1 MALTSGDKGLL
12 CVRVRQSKARCRL
25 QLLYPKPTV
34 TKREVRVG
42 EHDTALFIGVENA
55 QVVVLSGSGVV
66 GGIPDL
72 ERHIF
77 DSIMCD
83 GIFLDDLDGRAL
95 IILEIDIPI
104 PVGEQRHHL
113 RLLGQQVGLRDR
125 LFDDLHDAGQ
135 QVLHHGDAV
144 PVRLHFRGRVA
155 VRTFHQIDRMLNR
168 LPGVGVGFMDIEVG
182 ALVVGQSDRTGLARE
197 QFYMV
202 LGIVRDVVLHRGQ
215 FADGINARLQI
226 GNQDLAIGIGG
237 AVQVVAAVLNPG
249 DAESHPGQPGAI
261 AAQFDK
267 LEGGLDMVGK
277 NELGVFIWLQLNDA
291 LGLIDDVAIT
301 GFFSYHIGA
310 GREHRQV
317 DFSALVSPELLGAIG
332 PLHRFDLEYSVGD
345 YLGGIVGIHLDEL

>member
-12 CVRVRQSKARCRL
+12 CVRVRQSKARRRL

-144 PVRLHFRGRVA
+144 LVRLHFRDRVA

-182 ALVVGQSDRTGLARE
+182 ALVVGQSDRAGLARE

-226 GNQDLAIGIGG
+226 GNQDFAIGISG
-237 AVQVVAAVLNPG
+237 AVQVVAAILDLG

-261 AAQFDK
+261 AAQLDE
-267 LEGGLDMVGK
+267 LQRGLDMIGE
-277 NELGVFIWLQLNDA
+277 NELGVFIGLQINDT
-291 LGLIDDVAIT
+291 LGLVDHIAIA
-301 GFFSYHIGA
+301 GFFGHYIGA
-310 GREHRQV
+310 GGEHGKV
-317 DFSALVSPELLGAIG
+317 DLSIFVRPELLGAIG

>member
-1 MALTSGDKGLL
+1 
-12 CVRVRQSKARCRL
+12 
-25 QLLYPKPTV
+25 
-34 TKREVRVG
+34 
-42 EHDTALFIGVENA
+42 
-55 QVVVLSGSGVV
+55 
-66 GGIPDL
+66 
-72 ERHIF
+72 
-77 DSIMCD
+77 
-83 GIFLDDLDGRAL
+83 
-95 IILEIDIPI
+95 
-104 PVGEQRHHL
+104 
-113 RLLGQQVGLRDR
+113 
-125 LFDDLHDAGQ
+125 
-135 QVLHHGDAV
+135 
-144 PVRLHFRGRVA
+144 
-155 VRTFHQIDRMLNR
+155 MLNR

-291 LGLIDDVAIT
+291 LGLIDDVA
-301 GFFSYHIGA
+301 S
-310 GREHRQV
+310 Q
-317 DFSALVSPELLGAIG
+317 DFSVTT
-332 PLHRFDLEYSVGD
+332 
-345 YLGGIVGIHLDEL
+345 